1 MVGFETK
8 RDMAMA
14 RYADMET
21 IDHIIDLRKRL
32 AQVERERDNAL
43 SFIMKERE
51 ITREQVKKESD
62 NVVSYAVDMAIV
74 RAENDW
80 LKDKIIK
87 LNGVITKLSNEL
99 KIMRD
104 NEE

>member
-21 IDHIIDLRKRL
+21 IDHIIELRKEL
-32 AQVERERDNAL
+32 
-43 SFIMKERE
+43 
-51 ITREQVKKESD
+51 TQVKKERD
-62 NVVSYAVDMAIV
+62 NVLAHAVEMAVI

-80 LKDKIIK
+80 LKDKVIK
-87 LNGVITKLSNEL
+87 LNGVVTKLSNEL

-104 NEE
+104 DET

>member
-21 IDHIIDLRKRL
+21 IDHIIELRKEL
-32 AQVERERDNAL
+32 AKVKRECDNAL
-43 SFIMKERE
+43 DHSMKMRDEL
-51 ITREQVKKESD
+51 VH
-62 NVVSYAVDMAIV
+62 MAIL

-80 LKDKIIK
+80 LKDKVIK

>member
-21 IDHIIDLRKRL
+21 IDHIIELRKEL
-32 AQVERERDNAL
+32 
-43 SFIMKERE
+43 
-51 ITREQVKKESD
+51 TQVKKERD
-62 NVVSYAVDMAIV
+62 NVLAHAVEMAVI

-80 LKDKIIK
+80 LKDKVIK

>member
-21 IDHIIDLRKRL
+21 IDHIIELRKEL
-32 AQVERERDNAL
+32 TQVKRERDNVLAH
-43 SFIMKERE
+43 
-51 ITREQVKKESD
+51 
-62 NVVSYAVDMAIV
+62 AVEMAVI

-80 LKDKIIK
+80 LKDKVIK

-99 KIMRD
+99 KILRD
-104 NEE
+104 DET

>member
-1 MVGFETK
+1 
-8 RDMAMA
+8 
-14 RYADMET
+14 MET
-21 IDHIIDLRKRL
+21 IDHIIELRKEL
-32 AQVERERDNAL
+32 A
-43 SFIMKERE
+43 
-51 ITREQVKKESD
+51 QVKKERD
-62 NVVSYAVDMAIV
+62 NVLAHAVEMAVI

-80 LKDKIIK
+80 LKDKVIK

>member
-21 IDHIIDLRKRL
+21 IDHIIELRKEL
-32 AQVERERDNAL
+32 
-43 SFIMKERE
+43 
-51 ITREQVKKESD
+51 TQVKKERD
-62 NVVSYAVDMAIV
+62 NVLAHAFEMAVI

-80 LKDKIIK
+80 LKDKVIK

>member
-1 MVGFETK
+1 MVGFESK
-8 RDMAMA
+8 REMAMA

-21 IDHIIDLRKRL
+21 IDHIIELRKEL
-32 AQVERERDNAL
+32 A
-43 SFIMKERE
+43 
-51 ITREQVKKESD
+51 QVKKERD
-62 NVVSYAVDMAIV
+62 NVLDHAVEMAVI

>member
-21 IDHIIDLRKRL
+21 IGHIIELRKELER
-32 AQVERERDNAL
+32 VKRERDNVL
-43 SFIMKERE
+43 DHSMK
-51 ITREQVKKESD
+51 TRDELIH
-62 NVVSYAVDMAIV
+62 MAIL

>member
-1 MVGFETK
+1 MVGFESK
-8 RDMAMA
+8 REMAMA

-21 IDHIIDLRKRL
+21 IDHIIELRKEL
-32 AQVERERDNAL
+32 A
-43 SFIMKERE
+43 
-51 ITREQVKKESD
+51 QVKKERD
-62 NVVSYAVDMAIV
+62 NVLDHAVEMAVI

-80 LKDKIIK
+80 LKDKVIK

>member
-21 IDHIIDLRKRL
+21 IDHIIELRKEL
-32 AQVERERDNAL
+32 A
-43 SFIMKERE
+43 
-51 ITREQVKKESD
+51 QVKKERD
-62 NVVSYAVDMAIV
+62 NVLAHAVEMAVI

-87 LNGVITKLSNEL
+87 LNGVVTKLSNEL

-104 NEE
+104 DET

>member
-21 IDHIIDLRKRL
+21 IDHIIELRKEL
-32 AQVERERDNAL
+32 
-43 SFIMKERE
+43 
-51 ITREQVKKESD
+51 TQVKKERD
-62 NVVSYAVDMAIV
+62 NVLAHAVEMAAI

>member
-21 IDHIIDLRKRL
+21 IDHIIELRKEL
-32 AQVERERDNAL
+32 AQVKRERDNVL
-43 SFIMKERE
+43 
-51 ITREQVKKESD
+51 D
-62 NVVSYAVDMAIV
+62 HAVEMAVI

-80 LKDKIIK
+80 LKDKVIK
-87 LNGVITKLSNEL
+87 LSGVITKLSNEL

>member
-21 IDHIIDLRKRL
+21 IDHIIELRKEL
-32 AQVERERDNAL
+32 
-43 SFIMKERE
+43 
-51 ITREQVKKESD
+51 TQVKKERD
-62 NVVSYAVDMAIV
+62 NVLDHSMNMREELIHMAIL

-80 LKDKIIK
+80 LKDKILK

>member
-21 IDHIIDLRKRL
+21 IDHIIELRKEL
-32 AQVERERDNAL
+32 
-43 SFIMKERE
+43 
-51 ITREQVKKESD
+51 TQVKKERD
-62 NVVSYAVDMAIV
+62 NVLAHAVEMAVI

-80 LKDKIIK
+80 LKDKVIK
-87 LNGVITKLSNEL
+87 LNGVITKLCNEL

>member
-21 IDHIIDLRKRL
+21 IDHIIELRKEL
-32 AQVERERDNAL
+32 
-43 SFIMKERE
+43 
-51 ITREQVKKESD
+51 TQVKKERD
-62 NVVSYAVDMAIV
+62 NVLAHAVEMAVI

-80 LKDKIIK
+80 LKDKVIK

-104 NEE
+104 DET

>member
-21 IDHIIDLRKRL
+21 IDHIIELRKEL
-32 AQVERERDNAL
+32 
-43 SFIMKERE
+43 
-51 ITREQVKKESD
+51 TQVKKERD
-62 NVVSYAVDMAIV
+62 NVLAHAVEMAVV

-87 LNGVITKLSNEL
+87 LNGVVTKLSNEL

-104 NEE
+104 NED

>member
-21 IDHIIDLRKRL
+21 IDHIIELRKEL
-32 AQVERERDNAL
+32 
-43 SFIMKERE
+43 
-51 ITREQVKKESD
+51 TQVKKERD
-62 NVVSYAVDMAIV
+62 NVLAHAVDMAVI

-80 LKDKIIK
+80 LKDKVIK

>member
-21 IDHIIDLRKRL
+21 IDHIIELRKEL
-32 AQVERERDNAL
+32 A
-43 SFIMKERE
+43 
-51 ITREQVKKESD
+51 QVKKERD
-62 NVVSYAVDMAIV
+62 NVLAHAVEMAVI

-104 NEE
+104 DET

>member
-21 IDHIIDLRKRL
+21 IDHIIELRKEL
-32 AQVERERDNAL
+32 TQVKKERDNAL
-43 SFIMKERE
+43 DHSMDLRDRLIH
-51 ITREQVKKESD
+51 
-62 NVVSYAVDMAIV
+62 AAIDK
-74 RAENDW
+74 AENDW
-80 LKDKIIK
+80 LKDKIVK
-87 LNGVITKLSNEL
+87 LNGVIVKLSNEL

>member
-1 MVGFETK
+1 MVGFESK
-8 RDMAMA
+8 REMAMA
-14 RYADMET
+14 RYADQET
-21 IDHIIDLRKRL
+21 IDHIIELRKEL
-32 AQVERERDNAL
+32 
-43 SFIMKERE
+43 
-51 ITREQVKKESD
+51 TQVKKERD
-62 NVVSYAVDMAIV
+62 NVLAHAVEMAVI

-87 LNGVITKLSNEL
+87 LNGVVTKLSNEL

>member
-21 IDHIIDLRKRL
+21 IDHIIELRKEL
-32 AQVERERDNAL
+32 V
-43 SFIMKERE
+43 
-51 ITREQVKKESD
+51 QVKKERD
-62 NVVSYAVDMAIV
+62 NVLAHAVEMAVI

>member
-21 IDHIIDLRKRL
+21 IDHIIELRKEL
-32 AQVERERDNAL
+32 
-43 SFIMKERE
+43 
-51 ITREQVKKESD
+51 TQVKKERD
-62 NVVSYAVDMAIV
+62 NVLAHAVEMAVI

-87 LNGVITKLSNEL
+87 LNGVVTKLSNEL

-104 NEE
+104 DET

>member
-21 IDHIIDLRKRL
+21 IDHIIELRKEL
-32 AQVERERDNAL
+32 A
-43 SFIMKERE
+43 
-51 ITREQVKKESD
+51 QVKKERD
-62 NVVSYAVDMAIV
+62 NVLDHAVEMAVI

-104 NEE
+104 DET

>member
-21 IDHIIDLRKRL
+21 IDHIIELRKEL
-32 AQVERERDNAL
+32 A
-43 SFIMKERE
+43 
-51 ITREQVKKESD
+51 QVKKERD
-62 NVVSYAVDMAIV
+62 NVLDHAVEMAVI

-80 LKDKIIK
+80 LKDKVIK
-87 LNGVITKLSNEL
+87 LNGVINKLSNEL
-99 KIMRD
+99 QIMRD

>member
-21 IDHIIDLRKRL
+21 IDHIIELRKEL
-32 AQVERERDNAL
+32 
-43 SFIMKERE
+43 
-51 ITREQVKKESD
+51 TQVKKERD
-62 NVVSYAVDMAIV
+62 NVLAHAAEMAVI

-87 LNGVITKLSNEL
+87 LNGVVTKLSNEL

-104 NEE
+104 DET

>member
-21 IDHIIDLRKRL
+21 IDHIIELRKEL
-32 AQVERERDNAL
+32 A
-43 SFIMKERE
+43 
-51 ITREQVKKESD
+51 QVKKERD
-62 NVVSYAVDMAIV
+62 NVLDHAVEMAVI

>member
-21 IDHIIDLRKRL
+21 IDHIIELRKEL
-32 AQVERERDNAL
+32 
-43 SFIMKERE
+43 
-51 ITREQVKKESD
+51 TQVKKERD
-62 NVVSYAVDMAIV
+62 NVLAHAVEMSVI

-80 LKDKIIK
+80 LKDKVIK

>member
-21 IDHIIDLRKRL
+21 IDHIIELRKEL
-32 AQVERERDNAL
+32 
-43 SFIMKERE
+43 
-51 ITREQVKKESD
+51 TQVKKERD
-62 NVVSYAVDMAIV
+62 NVLAHAVEMAVI

>member
-21 IDHIIDLRKRL
+21 IDHIIELRKEL
-32 AQVERERDNAL
+32 A
-43 SFIMKERE
+43 
-51 ITREQVKKESD
+51 QVKKERD
-62 NVVSYAVDMAIV
+62 NVLDHAVEMAVI

-99 KIMRD
+99 KIIRVHLLETWQTTHQSLNM
-104 NEE
+104 

>member
-21 IDHIIDLRKRL
+21 IDHIIELRKEL
-32 AQVERERDNAL
+32 
-43 SFIMKERE
+43 
-51 ITREQVKKESD
+51 TQVKKERD
-62 NVVSYAVDMAIV
+62 NVLAHAVEMAVI

-80 LKDKIIK
+80 LKDKVIK
-87 LNGVITKLSNEL
+87 LNGVVTKLSNEL

>member
-21 IDHIIDLRKRL
+21 IDHIIELRKEL
-32 AQVERERDNAL
+32 
-43 SFIMKERE
+43 
-51 ITREQVKKESD
+51 TQVKKERD
-62 NVVSYAVDMAIV
+62 NVLAHAVEMAVI

-80 LKDKIIK
+80 LKNKIIK
-87 LNGVITKLSNEL
+87 LNGVVTKLSNEL

-104 NEE
+104 DET

>member
-21 IDHIIDLRKRL
+21 IDHIIELRKEL
-32 AQVERERDNAL
+32 A
-43 SFIMKERE
+43 
-51 ITREQVKKESD
+51 QVKKERD
-62 NVVSYAVDMAIV
+62 NVLDHAVEMAVI

-80 LKDKIIK
+80 LKDKVIK

>member
-21 IDHIIDLRKRL
+21 IDHIIELRKEL
-32 AQVERERDNAL
+32 
-43 SFIMKERE
+43 
-51 ITREQVKKESD
+51 TQVKKERD
-62 NVVSYAVDMAIV
+62 NVLAHAVEMAVI

-80 LKDKIIK
+80 LKDKVIK

-99 KIMRD
+99 KIKE
-104 NEE
+104 NLLLS

>member
-21 IDHIIDLRKRL
+21 IDHIIELRKEL
-32 AQVERERDNAL
+32 
-43 SFIMKERE
+43 
-51 ITREQVKKESD
+51 TQVKKERD
-62 NVVSYAVDMAIV
+62 NVLAHAVEMAVI

-80 LKDKIIK
+80 LQDKVIHRH
-87 LNGVITKLSNEL
+87 GVITELSNDL

>member
-21 IDHIIDLRKRL
+21 IDHIIELRKEL
-32 AQVERERDNAL
+32 A
-43 SFIMKERE
+43 
-51 ITREQVKKESD
+51 QVKKERD
-62 NVVSYAVDMAIV
+62 NVLAHAVEMAVI

-99 KIMRD
+99 KIIRD

>member
-1 MVGFETK
+1 MVGFESK
-8 RDMAMA
+8 REMAMA

-21 IDHIIDLRKRL
+21 IDHIIELRKEL
-32 AQVERERDNAL
+32 A
-43 SFIMKERE
+43 
-51 ITREQVKKESD
+51 QVKKERD
-62 NVVSYAVDMAIV
+62 NVLDHAVGMAVI

-80 LKDKIIK
+80 LKDKVIK